1 MTVRAM
7 SLFFALLALGA
18 NAVVLAAAVGQL
30 GRGSAAI
37 ARWRSAAV
45 DEVRPYALGLAAFVA
60 SVATAGSLYYSE
72 GAGFPPCPLC
82 WVQRGFMYP
91 LALVLIVAA
100 VRGWW
105 RIRRAARAWALV
117 GAAVSVWHL
126 LVERF
131 PALEGSAI
139 CDPANPCSIRWV
151 EEFGFITI
159 PYMALSAFLLAA
171 VLLSVAAPEDPSR
184 ADDAALET
192 TETR

>member
-7 SLFFALLALGA
+7 SLFFALLAVGA
-18 NAVVLAAAVGQL
+18 NLVVVAAVIGRL
-30 GRGSAAI
+30 GRAIPAI
-37 ARWRSAAV
+37 AALRATVV

-72 GAGFPPCPLC
+72 VAGFPPCTLC

-91 LALVLIVAA
+91 LALVLVVAA
-100 VRGWW
+100 ARGTWRVRTG
-105 RIRRAARAWALV
+105 ARVWALL
-117 GAAVSVWHL
+117 GGAVSVWHL

-131 PALEGSAI
+131 PALEGSAV

-151 EEFGFITI
+151 QELGFITI

-171 VLLSVAAPEDPSR
+171 TLLWVDPPHDQSR
-184 ADDAALET
+184 ADDAR
-192 TETR
+192 TETRETR